1 MTNKKQTQYEKESI
15 QGNVAFVIIA
25 IIIIFIL
32 ISDNL

>member
-15 QGNVAFVIIA
+15 QGSAAFVIIT